1 MTQLDDAA
9 AAFTRMSLQEQEEAL
24 GALGVPKRPPKGP
37 AGASKVTP
45 FSALVGTP
53 SRRKRQALTVKAVSG
68 PEGP

>member
-1 MTQLDDAA
+1 
-9 AAFTRMSLQEQEEAL
+9 MSLHEQEEAL
-24 GALGVPKRPPKGP
+24 GVLGVPKRPPKGP